1 MIHIAAQVAPAA
13 DDPSFQITKRQL
25 TLQVVNTTCLSVS
38 CQGQTITIDPS
49 QLQFTPDIA
58 VGYLGKEACIELAW
72 DSERFNTRD
81 MAASVVERKGISDLT
96 DVLFLVGFDG
106 QDMYLITREWIAA
119 APNGVTFTPIIPSG
133 MEFLRPRLWLTE
145 QSSLLKTLVIKN
157 KAKRTLLSQIKTGD
171 SLAALEYQVDLL
183 SQLVL
188 SLMAAQTA
196 VASPSWLVAFQNVL
210 TNDSSLQ
217 FKGADAAAADIANY
231 KAGLRTLQ
239 KNYISQRSQVA

>member
-13 DDPSFQITKRQL
+13 DDPAFQAGKRVL
-25 TLQVVNTTCLSVS
+25 SLQVVNTTCLSIS

-58 VGYLGKEACIELAW
+58 VGYAGLEAAIELAW
-72 DSERFNTRD
+72 DSERFNSRD
-81 MAASVVERKGISDLT
+81 MAASLVERKGIADLT
-96 DVLFLVGFDG
+96 QALFMVGFDG
-106 QDMYLITREWIAA
+106 QDMYLITRQWIAA
-119 APNGVTFTPIIPSG
+119 SPDGVTFTPIVPSG
-133 MEFLRPRLWLTE
+133 LEFLRPRLWLTE
-145 QSSLLKTLVIKN
+145 QSALLKPLVIKN

-188 SLMAAQTA
+188 SLMASQSA
-196 VASPSWLVAFQNVL
+196 VASPSWLAAFQNAL
-210 TNDSSLQ
+210 TNQSSLQ
-217 FKGADAAAADIANY
+217 FKGADAVATEIGNY

-239 KNYISQRSQVA
+239 KNYISQRSQEA